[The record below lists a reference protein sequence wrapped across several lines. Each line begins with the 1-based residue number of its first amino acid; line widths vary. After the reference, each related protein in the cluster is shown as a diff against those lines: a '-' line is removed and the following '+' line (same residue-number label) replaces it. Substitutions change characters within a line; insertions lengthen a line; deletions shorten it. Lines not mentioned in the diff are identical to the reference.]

1 MVSDQRY
8 QRDALSALLKW
19 TLTVGPVAALLNLL
33 GYIPDPD
40 WTTLVGSGGVLLLA
54 LIAWWCLRR
63 VGQEAL
69 QLAAQVYL
77 VSGMML
83 MALMVFIG
91 GRYELLVGAMG
102 LSIFVGMATF
112 FEPPQIALRWGGVSV
127 LLYEAALLAR
137 SLVPSLALGFGV
149 GVAALY
155 IVPPVILMF
164 FSLFGR
170 IMNEHLTKALRE
182 SEIMRIDL
190 ERSYAEVEQRVEQRT
205 RDLVEERNRL
215 DMALR
220 ELALARD

>member
-8 QRDALSALLKW
+8 QREALSALLKW

-54 LIAWWCLRR
+54 LIAWWCLRQVSR
-63 VGQEAL
+63 GAL
-69 QLAAQVYL
+69 QQAAQVYL

-102 LSIFVGMATF
+102 LSIFVMMATF
-112 FEPPQIALRWGGVSV
+112 FEPPETALRWGGVSV
-127 LLYEAALLAR
+127 ILFEAALLAR
-137 SLVPSLALGFGV
+137 SLVPSLNLGFRV
-149 GVAALY
+149 GVAGLY
-155 IVPPVILMF
+155 IVPPVILIF

-170 IMNEHLTKALRE
+170 IMNQHLTKTLRE
-182 SEIMRIDL
+182 SEKMRTDL
-190 ERSYAEVEQRVEQRT
+190 ERSYAEVEQRVQERT
-205 RDLVEERNRL
+205 HDLVEERN
-215 DMALR
+215 
-220 ELALARD
+220 